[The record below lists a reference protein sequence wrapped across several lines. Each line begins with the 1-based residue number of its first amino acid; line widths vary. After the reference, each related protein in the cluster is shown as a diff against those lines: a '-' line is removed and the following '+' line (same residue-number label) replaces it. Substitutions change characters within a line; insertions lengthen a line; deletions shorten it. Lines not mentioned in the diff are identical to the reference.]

1 MESLPGQEVGTM
13 KKLVAILFGL
23 LVVATGFAA
32 ATQWAVTSVRGSNS
46 DSYGYSWT
54 EIGVKY
60 DVQHPYTHYSI
71 TYRRGGGG
79 AYGGHVVTKVIII
92 ADPHGAETIV
102 KIDGYHK
109 VISSAGWPY
118 I

>member
-1 MESLPGQEVGTM
+1 M

-32 ATQWAVTSVRGSNS
+32 ATQWAITSVRGSNS

-71 TYRRGGGG
+71 TYRRGRGG
-79 AYGGHVVTKVIII
+79 AYGGHILTRIRVI
-92 ADPHGAETIV
+92 AEPNGAETIV
-102 KIDGYHK
+102 YIDGSHTI
-109 VISSAGWPY
+109 ISSAGWPY
-118 I
+118 M